1 LTALLQEYV
10 ARQAD
15 ARPDA
20 VALAMGGERMTY
32 GELEAASN
40 RLARL
45 LRDAGCRRGDR
56 VCLFVPKSIA
66 AIVAEIATLK
76 ADAAYV
82 PIDTASPAPRVEKIV
97 QAADPAL
104 LLVTEP
110 AARLLDEVIALGGVD
125 VRVGSLDGA
134 REGAAFSAADL
145 EAEDEAPLAWEN
157 TSEDAAHLL
166 FTSGST
172 GTPKGV
178 VIEHRNVIA
187 FVEWATRYFG
197 TAAGDRISGHPPL
210 HFDLSTFDIYGTFL
224 AGAEL
229 HLVPPAANLL
239 PHKLAEL
246 IRGAELTQWFS
257 VPSVMTYMAKLGVIE
272 HGDFP
277 ALERVLWCGEVL
289 PTPILIHWM
298 ERLPHTTFTNLYGP
312 TEATIASSYH
322 TVRELPASETDP
334 IPIGVACEGE
344 ELLVLD
350 EGMQPVPAGE
360 VGDLYIA
367 GVGLS
372 PGYWRDEEKTRA
384 AFVDDPRSADP
395 GARIYRTG
403 DLAKVGDDGLVHF
416 LGRADSQIKSRGY
429 RIELGEIETAL
440 NAVAEIRECAV
451 VGVDTGG
458 FEGTTICC
466 AFAAA
471 SGAAVEPPEI
481 RDRLRKL
488 LPSYML
494 PARWL
499 VLDALPKNVNGK
511 IDRRSIREHF
521 EQEAAPAAVSER
533 VPEEPWRDGRG
544 VDRSFQTAR
553 RRSRRA

>member
-10 ARQAD
+10 ARQAE

-20 VALAMGGERMTY
+20 LALTMGGERLTY

-45 LRDAGCRRGDR
+45 LREAGCRRGDR
-56 VCLFVPKSIA
+56 VCLFLPKSIP
-66 AIVAEIATLK
+66 AIVAELATLK
-76 ADAAYV
+76 ADCAYV
-82 PIDTASPAPRVEKIV
+82 PIDTASPAPRVEMIV
-97 QAADPAL
+97 RAAEPAL
-104 LLVTEP
+104 ALVTAP
-110 AARLLDEVIALGGVD
+110 AAKLLDEVLARGVD
-125 VRVGSLDGA
+125 VRVGSLDGT
-134 REGAAFSAADL
+134 GAAFSAGDVDAQSS
-145 EAEDEAPLAWEN
+145 EPLAWEN
-157 TSEDAAHLL
+157 DSSDPAHLL

-187 FVEWATRYFG
+187 FVEWATSYFG
-197 TAAGDRISGHPPL
+197 TSPDDRISGHPPL

-246 IRGAELTQWFS
+246 IREAELTQWFS
-257 VPSVMTYMAKLGVIE
+257 VPSVLTYMAKLDVIG

-277 ALERVLWCGEVL
+277 SLERVLWCGEVL

-298 ERLPHTTFTNLYGP
+298 ERLPHAAFTNLYGP

-322 TVRELPASETDP
+322 TVREIPASETEP
-334 IPIGVACEGE
+334 VPIGVPCQGE

-350 EGMQPVPAGE
+350 ESLRPAPPGE

-372 PGYWRDEEKTRA
+372 PGYWRDEEKTAA
-384 AFVDDPRSADP
+384 AFVQDPRTTDP

-403 DLAKVGDDGLVHF
+403 DLARVTDDGLVHF

-440 NAVAEIRECAV
+440 NALGEIRECAV

-458 FEGTTICC
+458 FEGTAICC
-466 AFAAA
+466 AYAPAAGVEA
-471 SGAAVEPPEI
+471 EPPEV
-481 RDRLRKL
+481 RERLRKV

-499 VLDALPKNVNGK
+499 VLEALPKNVNGK

-521 EQEAAPAAVSER
+521 EQEATAAPAPAS
-533 VPEEPWRDGRG
+533 
-544 VDRSFQTAR
+544 AR
-553 RRSRRA
+553 